1 MNNIKSFKNIII
13 VFSSLAASLF
23 LLSCDGSQIA
33 SVEQAEH
40 AVVTQTGTMA
50 QQQAKQAD
58 PKDLSDAFFKMVEQV
73 QQLSRE
79 ELENMSQEELS
90 ALARP
95 LLDAVENTVKLSD
108 ETLEKLNKV
117 LAGLAESIH
126 TITGEEHAVIS
137 REVEQIMAADAGR
150 TVRSLREEDVREVL
164 LKLNG
169 GDAAM
174 SATCEDLYNQ
184 WGGYV
189 HIMPGDNLNIA
200 NSVCP
205 AGSIFYVHSGT
216 YSSQSV
222 VGSKNGNLWV
232 GVGGPVI
239 MNGQTSVERAFN
251 GGMRGN
257 SISWI
262 EILNYTDYGIFSES
276 GTTRDVEIKN
286 MTFRNIGA
294 LKDGQLRSAI
304 FFEWTTNVIVRN
316 SHFENVT
323 SSIRIKKSNGPLQV
337 LNNIA
342 VNPGNCGIGVAGG
355 QYFKVENNKIYSQQI
370 NGISNVGI
378 YAQARPS
385 HVSCNH
391 GLGTFSGNVSRFFCG
406 RNEPPPGTNCGIGS
420 NNWAWAP
427 NPGEDGYCGIKRD
440 SIRHES
446 RVKSADTD
454 SELGP
459 WIWNTW

>member
-13 VFSSLAASLF
+13 VFSLLAASLF

-33 SVEQAEH
+33 SVEQVEH
-40 AVVTQTGTMA
+40 AVVPQTGALA

-58 PKDLSDAFFKMVEQV
+58 PKDVSDAFFKMVEQV

-95 LLDAVENTVKLSD
+95 LLDALENTVKLSD

-239 MNGQTSVERAFN
+239 MNGQNSVERAFN

-262 EILNYTDYGIFSES
+262 EIRNYTDYGIFSES

-337 LNNIA
+337 LNN
-342 VNPGNCGIGVAGG
+342 VA
-355 QYFKVENNKIYSQQI
+355 I
-370 NGISNVGI
+370 N
-378 YAQARPS
+378 
-385 HVSCNH
+385 
-391 GLGTFSGNVSRFFCG
+391 TG
-406 RNEPPPGTNCGIGS
+406 RNFVQFDECKG
-420 NNWAWAP
+420 
-427 NPGEDGYCGIKRD
+427 DGIKVNGNSLEHNTKFGTKELED
-440 SIRHES
+440 FINIF
-446 RVKSADTD
+446 KSEGTQNNY
-454 SELGP
+454 L
-459 WIWNTW
+459 